1 MKYKGPKVTDAKNRS
16 VSSNPR
22 HKVSFS
28 GHGDRDWIVEEIF
41 FFPRHMLK
49 AGRIGLF
56 FRMASSSVISLKP
69 WFRDTRMQ
77 KSA

>member
-1 MKYKGPKVTDAKNRS
+1 MKYKGPKVTGAKNRS

-28 GHGDRDWIVEEIF
+28 GQGDRDWIVEEIF
-41 FFPRHMLK
+41 FSRHILN